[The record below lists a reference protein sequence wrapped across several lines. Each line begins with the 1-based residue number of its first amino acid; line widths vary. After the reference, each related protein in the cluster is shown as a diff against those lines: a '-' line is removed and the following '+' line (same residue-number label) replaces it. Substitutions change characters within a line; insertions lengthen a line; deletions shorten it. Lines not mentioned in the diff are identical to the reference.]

1 MAHQNQRYIIFQ
13 GPFPGALLISNFGPK
28 TEIRYQERTREW
40 TRKMCNLDLS
50 TLFIITPV
58 KLYIIYNIKY

>member
-1 MAHQNQRYIIFQ
+1 MAHQNQGYIIFHD
-13 GPFPGALLISNFGPK
+13 PLPGTLLVHSGPK